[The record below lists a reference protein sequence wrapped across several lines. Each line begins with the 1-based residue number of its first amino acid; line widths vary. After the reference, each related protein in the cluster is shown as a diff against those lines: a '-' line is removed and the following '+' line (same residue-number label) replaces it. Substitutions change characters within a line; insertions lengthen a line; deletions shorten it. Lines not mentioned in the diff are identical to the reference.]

1 MGQDLEEETYDSAPE
16 TTNDENE
23 HVGNAEEEQNAQERG
38 QEQQNEPVLD
48 FEMHQKII
56 VLKKH
61 VDWSE
66 FSLPQKYIAFWKI
79 TGNTILQIQA
89 KWKTQFQSFIS
100 GEAIMT
106 CIKAIALSRTWKKG
120 ENGGNRTYLCKMD
133 TQALVNELYERA
145 HISDAFDT
153 TSLLVFAGG
162 VIPKSPQKS
171 DVFPNSP
178 QKKCG
183 DFRIA

>member
-1 MGQDLEEETYDSAPE
+1 
-16 TTNDENE
+16 
-23 HVGNAEEEQNAQERG
+23 
-38 QEQQNEPVLD
+38 
-48 FEMHQKII
+48 MHQKII

-133 TQALVNELYERA
+133 TQALVNELYERD

-153 TSLLVFAGG
+153 TSLLVFAGDL
-162 VIPKSPQKS
+162 KRQR
-171 DVFPNSP
+171 FPDLIELITFPCVYVLFSI
-178 QKKCG
+178 KKTL
-183 DFRIA
+183 FLKMSIFL